1 MKTGE
6 KIREKKLHYDISK
19 DAAKISAVSSSK
31 INRNILQVRKYFNS
45 RSK

>member
-6 KIREKKLHYDISK
+6 KIREKKLHYDINK

-31 INRNILQVRKYFNS
+31 INVNIFEEISRKKS
-45 RSK
+45 